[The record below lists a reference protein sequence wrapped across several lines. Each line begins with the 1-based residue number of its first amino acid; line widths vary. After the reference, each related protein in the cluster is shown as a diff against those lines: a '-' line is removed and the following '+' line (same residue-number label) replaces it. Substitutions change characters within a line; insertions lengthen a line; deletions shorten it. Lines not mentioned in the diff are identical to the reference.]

1 MAAKTM
7 DHAKY
12 QAGLRKKTEV
22 ELYYIIKDANAAA
35 IANPG
40 GENVGYYLD
49 EVNYA
54 QMELARRQTNCCKKC
69 KRKLTRYDFDLCHI
83 CEHEK

>member
-1 MAAKTM
+1 MAAKVM

-22 ELYYIIKDANAAA
+22 ELYYIIKDANEAA

-54 QMELARRQTNCCKKC
+54 QMELARRMKK
-69 KRKLTRYDFDLCHI
+69 
-83 CEHEK
+83 